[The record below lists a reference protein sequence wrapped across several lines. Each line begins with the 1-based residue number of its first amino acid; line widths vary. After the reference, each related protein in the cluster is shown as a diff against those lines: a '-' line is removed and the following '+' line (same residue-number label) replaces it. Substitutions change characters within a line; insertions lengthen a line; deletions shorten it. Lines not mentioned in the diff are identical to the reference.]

1 MGYKAWKAFVII
13 LLFVAALAFPDEL
26 ADITAWNNV
35 RDEMHRLAKE
45 LTQYQNEHP
54 DIEFI
59 ARVSLKVGI
68 EFSLT
73 YDNERQCSVIMAMLN
88 SDKTTITE
96 ARKASIKNGA
106 RVSLTSLYGKCE
118 RLEPDDQVIERWE
131 CSTWFKLASLYIWPK
146 YGFDTILLRFWP
158 EDL

>member
-1 MGYKAWKAFVII
+1 MKKILVII
-13 LLFVAALAFPDEL
+13 LLFITICAFSDEL

-45 LTQYQNEHP
+45 LGQYCNDHP
-54 DIEFI
+54 DITFI
-59 ARVSLKVGI
+59 ARVSSKVGI
-68 EFSLT
+68 EFSLS
-73 YDNERQCSVIMAMLN
+73 YDDERQCSVIMAMLN
-88 SDKTTITE
+88 SDKTVITE
-96 ARKASIKNGA
+96 TKKASIKNGA
-106 RVSLTSLYGKCE
+106 RVSLTSLYGQCE
-118 RLEPDDQVIERWE
+118 RLEHDEQVTERWE